1 MVDRD
6 ALFDQIKETWSS
18 TFRRGSRY
26 QVEKFSILGGY
37 IVIVVGSL
45 LWALSGPRDNELGA
59 VFGRDKIQAIQ
70 REVYF
75 LENTSR
81 DEWTR
86 VRLVMDNRYLHKRD
100 SIEGL
105 SRVTLGPQDFS
116 YFYYIPRTWGVRD
129 WELLAGTPKPESFAP
144 RDYVPNLVQIRAYEG
159 ALDIRLV
166 NGVQQSAEQIAASA
180 AGAAGAAGE
189 AN

>member
-1 MVDRD
+1 LDRD
-6 ALFDQIKETWSS
+6 ALIDHIKETWSS

-37 IVIVVGSL
+37 VVIVVGTL
-45 LWALSGPRDNELGA
+45 FWALSGPRDNELGA
-59 VFGRDKIQAIQ
+59 VFGRDKIQAIE

-81 DEWTR
+81 DPWTR
-86 VRLVMDNRYLHKRD
+86 VRVVMDKRYLHKRD
-100 SIEGL
+100 SVDRL
-105 SRVTLGPQDFS
+105 SRVTLSPQDFS

-129 WELLAGTPKPESFAP
+129 WELLAVAPKPDAVAP
-144 RDYVPNLVQIRAYEG
+144 HSYVPELVQIRAYEG
-159 ALDIRLV
+159 ALDIKLS
-166 NGVQQSAEQIAASA
+166 NGVQQSAEKGQRNMST
-180 AGAAGAAGE
+180 E

>member
-1 MVDRD
+1 VVVDQG
-6 ALFDQIKETWSS
+6 AVFDQIKEAWSS

-37 IVIVVGSL
+37 VVIVVGSL
-45 LWALSGPRDNELGA
+45 LWAMSGSSDNALGA

-75 LENTSR
+75 LENTSH
-81 DEWTR
+81 DPWTR
-86 VRLVMDNRYLHKRD
+86 VRVVMDKRYLHKRASVD
-100 SIEGL
+100 RL
-105 SRVTLGPQDFS
+105 SRVILGPSDFT

-129 WELLAGTPKPESFAP
+129 WELLASKPKPEAEAP

-159 ALDIRLV
+159 GLDIRLT
-166 NGVQQSAEQIAASA
+166 NGVQQSAEKGSEKAV
-180 AGAAGAAGE
+180 E
-189 AN
+189 N